1 MNNLIVVL
9 GWLASGDVI
18 WPLVG
23 LAVKCGFISV
33 LALAVARLINSA
45 LPQIRNLVLR
55 LGLLLTVV
63 IPLTATAVALWQ
75 YWRPESSPILWQI
88 VLPPV
93 EVLGAAA
100 IAGGTPVPTWSY
112 WPLLPQAILAGG
124 IGFALAR
131 IIIGIVM
138 TRRLIRRALHN
149 DSSALRSALER
160 CARRIDVRSKVR
172 AAFSLEI
179 AIPFAAGLRNSTII
193 LPDAARLWPAEELAM
208 VISHELL
215 HLKRRDHHWAVLG
228 SIAVA
233 VNWYNPLVWLVRRQ
247 MLLEAERCCD
257 DGVLDTGVNAAD
269 YAELLVSL
277 ARISAPP
284 RAIVAYGSQILGAKQ
299 LEERI
304 MSILQARARSLR
316 NLTPLLRLIAVAIC
330 LLLLPLA
337 AIQLVG
343 ADKPATTP
351 AKSTAADSSDWPS
364 PGEFVEVT
372 DQPIKIKDVLPVY
385 PDSARRVGLEGNV
398 WVKALIDTSGSVV
411 KAMVLKTS
419 GHKCFDDSALDAT
432 RQTVWKPAT
441 LDGKPTP
448 IWVSYEIRFKLGDKK
463 KP

>member
-1 MNNLIVVL
+1 MNSLSTFLSWLTSDAALWPVAGIVVKCAL
-9 GWLASGDVI
+9 VSALTLVVAWLI
-18 WPLVG
+18 
-23 LAVKCGFISV
+23 
-33 LALAVARLINSA
+33 RSA

-63 IPLTATAVALWQ
+63 IPLTAAAVALWQ

-88 VLPPV
+88 ILPPV
-93 EVLGAAA
+93 EVLDSAAN
-100 IAGGTPVPTWSY
+100 AGGTPVTTWAH
-112 WPLLPQAILAGG
+112 WPLIPLAILAGG

-138 TRRLIRRALHN
+138 TRRLIRRALRN

-160 CARRIDVRSKVR
+160 CAAQIGIPRGPR
-172 AAFSLEI
+172 AALSSEI
-179 AIPFAAGLRNSTII
+179 AIPFAGGLRNSTIV
-193 LPDAARLWPAEELAM
+193 LPDAARLWQPEELAM

-215 HLKRRDHHWAVLG
+215 HLKRRDQIWTLLG

-233 VNWYNPLVWLVRRQ
+233 VNWYNPLVWLVRRR

-257 DGVLDTGVNAAD
+257 NGVLDTGVNAAD

-304 MSILQARARSLR
+304 MSILHARTRSLP
-316 NLTPLLRLIAVAIC
+316 NLTPLLRLTTVVIC

-351 AKSTAADSSDWPS
+351 ATSTAADSSDWPS
-364 PGEFVEVT
+364 PDTFITVT
-372 DQPIKIKDVLPVY
+372 DQPVKLKDVRPVY
-385 PDSARRVGLEGNV
+385 PDVARKAGVEGDV
-398 WVKALIDTSGSVV
+398 WVKVLIDTSGSVLD
-411 KAMVLKTS
+411 ATTLRTS
-419 GHKCFDDSALDAT
+419 GVKELDNSALDAA
-432 RQTVWKPAT
+432 RQTLWKPAEQ
-441 LDGKPTP
+441 DGKKVRL
-448 IWVSYEIRFKLGDKK
+448 WVTYKVSFKLGDKK